1 MALFKDSTMSNQSN
15 SSVPGQVNMVGQ
27 GTVVEGTLRAE
38 SDIRVS
44 GRVVGKLHVDG
55 KAMIA
60 QEGLIEGELVASD
73 ADVAGS
79 VQGEIRISGRLVLK
93 SSARIDGDI
102 RTERLIVEEGAVFT
116 GQCEMGESVHE
127 LSDDELPAG
136 LKEEE
141 PEYEQSYAGS
151 NDVADDTVTS

>member
-1 MALFKDSTMSNQSN
+1 MALFKDSSMAKQANASA
-15 SSVPGQVNMVGQ
+15 PGQINMVGQ

-38 SDIRVS
+38 NDIRVS
-44 GRVVGKLHVDG
+44 GRIVGKLHVEG

-60 QEGLIEGELVASD
+60 QEGLVEGELVATS

-79 VQGEIRISGRLVLK
+79 VQGELRISERLVLK

-116 GQCEMGESVHE
+116 GQCEMGETAHRNGQADSEQEPAE
-127 LSDDELPAG
+127 L
-136 LKEEE
+136 EEE
-141 PEYEQSYAGS
+141 ETGGYGS
-151 NDVADDTVTS
+151 PLPDNEAVAKE